1 MEENVPQILPK
12 GHRLEGY
19 EIRDTL
25 GAGKFGNVYLCTGP
39 RGEGAVAVREY
50 LPRGLAA
57 RGSDGTVR
65 PQSAAAAAAFENGRS
80 RFMARAERMARVDHL
95 NLVRIHRVFVANGT
109 TYVTMDHAD
118 GQPLA
123 SMLEGSGT
131 LPPERLAACLLPVM
145 DAIASMH
152 AAGVAHGNIG
162 PGSVVVRDDGTP
174 LLLGLA
180 VPPSD
185 EFGTVAKPGYA
196 PIEHYS
202 SADDLGGA
210 RADIYSLGA
219 VIYRCMTGVTPPEAP
234 VRAERDTL
242 IPASRAGRGRY
253 GPRLLAVIDQ
263 ALRLQPDERPERIE
277 ALRDALATGVA
288 ADASASRA
296 SLSLRTWST
305 GIRRHAVPAAAGV
318 GIVAV
323 LAGMILWGPGSPDPA
338 PDAAPPLHTVPES
351 PDPASVEPSVVGAGA
366 GAEESTPAGNGAARP
381 APDAA
386 PPLHTIPES
395 PEPASVEPS
404 VAGAGA
410 DESTPADTA
419 AAGAAPGTPW
429 ATLFVGST
437 PSGALVAVDGQAVG
451 ETPVQLDELEPGTV
465 RLSLDHP
472 YFEALELD
480 GVELAVGEVTRIERE
495 LVRATG
501 GLRVSSVPAD
511 AWIEVDGSA
520 AVARTP
526 ATLADLPSG
535 LARVVVGADGYL
547 PAAREVVVPK
557 DATGEFAVE
566 LEREFGSLTLT
577 LTPPDAQATLPD
589 AGLSYEAGMRL
600 PAGSHRLTVVRQ
612 GFETADR
619 VVEVSGD
626 TAVPIALEP
635 VPQPLTVVA
644 TPPGARIFFANVDE
658 PYSPGLPMPPGDYD
672 VRAELLGYRSWTG
685 TIRHGTAPTEHA
697 ITLAFVSAEYADAL
711 RIGGTGPQMIVVPAG
726 SFRMGCLAE
735 NGCAAPETPV
745 RVVNIATPFSISK
758 HEVTFAQYDRFARA
772 AGRRRPDD
780 AGWGRGDRPVVNVS
794 WGDAVEYVEWLSAET
809 GRRYA
814 LPGEAEWE
822 YAARAGTETRYA
834 WGDAVGDQ
842 ANCADCSRS
851 PGRSVT
857 VGSFRANA
865 WGLHDMHG
873 NVWEWVQDCWNAS
886 YENAPTDAGAR
897 SDGDCGRR
905 MLRGGSWFNA
915 QQFAR
920 SASRLSGEATVRGN
934 IAGFRVVAR
943 DR

>member
-1 MEENVPQILPK
+1 MEEDVLQILPK

-25 GAGKFGNVYLCTGP
+25 GAGKFGNVYLCAGP
-39 RGEGAVAVREY
+39 RGEAAVAVREY

-57 RGSDGTVR
+57 RGSDDMVR

-109 TYVTMDHAD
+109 TYVAMDHAD

-180 VPPSD
+180 VPPRD

-263 ALRLQPDERPERIE
+263 ALCLQPDERPERIE

-338 PDAAPPLHTVPES
+338 PDAAPPVHTIPEF
-351 PDPASVEPSVVGAGA
+351 PDPASVEPSVVGVG
-366 GAEESTPAGNGAARP
+366 T
-381 APDAA
+381 
-386 PPLHTIPES
+386 
-395 PEPASVEPS
+395 
-404 VAGAGA
+404 
-410 DESTPADTA
+410 DESTPADT
-419 AAGAAPGTPW
+419 GPAPGTPW

-437 PSGALVAVDGQAVG
+437 PSGALVAVDGQTVG

-480 GVELAVGEVTRIERE
+480 GVELSVGKVTRIGRD

-511 AWIEVDGSA
+511 AWIEVDGSS

-566 LEREFGSLTLT
+566 LERELGSLTLA

-626 TAVPIALEP
+626 TAVPISLEP

-697 ITLAFVSAEYADAL
+697 VTLAFVSAEYADAL

-780 AGWGRGDRPVVNVS
+780 AGWGRGDRPVVDVS

-886 YENAPTDAGAR
+886 YENAPTDAGAH

-934 IAGFRVVAR
+934 VAGFRVVAR